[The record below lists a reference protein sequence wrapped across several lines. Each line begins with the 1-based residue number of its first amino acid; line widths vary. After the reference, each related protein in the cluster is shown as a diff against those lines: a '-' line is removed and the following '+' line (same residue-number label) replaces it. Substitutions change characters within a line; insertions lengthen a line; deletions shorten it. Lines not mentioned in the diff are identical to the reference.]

1 MKEGARPGP
10 PGRLGLL
17 FNLLIAGS
25 APLFFLKCVCVFCFC
40 FFCFFLFGQER
51 GRDWEE
57 L

>member
-1 MKEGARPGP
+1 VKEGARPGP